1 MCVIALGGVLDL
13 SSASK
18 SSSGSQ
24 QTLDLM
30 GGTPEQ
36 APDRYRLADPILRL
50 PLGIPSV
57 AVHSRSDEEI
67 PFAYS
72 ESFVTAATSAGD
84 HSELVE
90 VNGGH
95 FGMIDPSSAVW
106 ERTLQVLAQHTAGAV
121 HVRVSK

>member
-1 MCVIALGGVLDL
+1 M
-13 SSASK
+13 
-18 SSSGSQ
+18 
-24 QTLDLM
+24 
-30 GGTPEQ
+30 PEQ
-36 APDRYRLADPILRL
+36 APDRYRSADPMLRL

-72 ESFVTAATSAGD
+72 KSFVAAATSSGD
-84 HSELVE
+84 HAELVE

-106 ERTLQVLAQHTAGAV
+106 DRTQRALADHTA
-121 HVRVSK
+121 